1 MTSTQRSSV
10 SLRQLSHKMLAFLVS
25 VLLISTLA
33 APFAPVTRALAE
45 NSSSKKSSIT
55 DEPELTEA
63 TAAIVTD
70 AQGNVLWSK
79 NPDQEL
85 SMASITKVMSAI
97 VALDSGIDLDKPCE
111 ITAPDLEEGSQLAGL
126 TSDDSPTLRQLL
138 MMMLV
143 YSANDAAYNIAVNV
157 SGSEQAFV
165 DQMNKKA
172 EEIGMTHTHFQ
183 NPHGLDADG
192 HHSTARDL
200 ALMGRYAREHYPFI
214 ASAVHTRSFTTTVG
228 GEQRTFHSTD
238 DLMDTY
244 RGLLGIKTGAED
256 SGTAF
261 LGASM
266 RGNVTLYTC
275 VLGCDT
281 TQGRFDDTAILMNWA
296 YRNFNRVAIQRTSQ
310 VIQIRPS
317 EDNFLLSAVVRPSAS
332 TTYMAWPGSDAFTYQ
347 TSMLSPNYPVANNQL
362 ISTTTWSQGSTNVGT
377 TISQARLTLW
387 TVPAY
392 NLFDLYSVAPYLFG
406 RN

>member
-1 MTSTQRSSV
+1 
-10 SLRQLSHKMLAFLVS
+10 
-25 VLLISTLA
+25 
-33 APFAPVTRALAE
+33 
-45 NSSSKKSSIT
+45 
-55 DEPELTEA
+55 
-63 TAAIVTD
+63 
-70 AQGNVLWSK
+70 
-79 NPDQEL
+79 
-85 SMASITKVMSAI
+85 MASITKVMTAI
-97 VALDSGIDLDKPCE
+97 VALDSGVNLDEPCE
-111 ITAPDLEEGSQLAGL
+111 ITVPDLEEGSQVAGL
-126 TSDDSPTLRQLL
+126 TSDDTPTLRQLI

-157 SGSEQAFV
+157 SGSQQAFV

-172 EEIGMTHTHFQ
+172 AEIGMTHTQFQ
-183 NPHGLDADG
+183 NPHGLDANG
-192 HHSTARDL
+192 HYSTARDL
-200 ALMGRYAREHYPFI
+200 ALMGRYAREHYPLI
-214 ASAVHTRSFTTTVG
+214 ASAVHTRSYTTTVG

-266 RGNVTLYTC
+266 RGNITLYTC
-275 VLGCDT
+275 VLGCET

-296 YRNFNRVAIQRTSQ
+296 YRNYNRVSIQRSDQ
-310 VIQIRPS
+310 IVQIRTS
-317 EDNFLLSAVVRPSAS
+317 EDNFLLSAVVKPSTS
-332 TTYMAWPGSDAFTYQ
+332 TTYMAWPGSKDFTYQ

-362 ISTTTWSQGSTNVGT
+362 ISSTDWSQDSAQVGT
-377 TISQARLTLW
+377 TITQAHLTLW
-387 TVPAY
+387 TIPAY

>member
-1 MTSTQRSSV
+1 
-10 SLRQLSHKMLAFLVS
+10 
-25 VLLISTLA
+25 
-33 APFAPVTRALAE
+33 
-45 NSSSKKSSIT
+45 
-55 DEPELTEA
+55 
-63 TAAIVTD
+63 
-70 AQGNVLWSK
+70 
-79 NPDQEL
+79 
-85 SMASITKVMSAI
+85 
-97 VALDSGIDLDKPCE
+97 
-111 ITAPDLEEGSQLAGL
+111 
-126 TSDDSPTLRQLL
+126 
-138 MMMLV
+138 
-143 YSANDAAYNIAVNV
+143 
-157 SGSEQAFV
+157 
-165 DQMNKKA
+165 
-172 EEIGMTHTHFQ
+172 
-183 NPHGLDADG
+183 
-192 HHSTARDL
+192 
-200 ALMGRYAREHYPFI
+200 
-214 ASAVHTRSFTTTVG
+214 
-228 GEQRTFHSTD
+228 
-238 DLMDTY
+238 MDTY

-296 YRNFNRVAIQRTSQ
+296 YQNFNRVAIQRTSQ

-362 ISTTTWSQGSTNVGT
+362 ITTTTWSQGSTNVGT